1 MCTGL
6 NGQLNKT
13 IHSSKNLLYMY
24 VSAWDCVFLTGH
36 VTDVKADKVQLHLY
50 MFVLS
55 KFEEVELQII
65 GENV

>member
-1 MCTGL
+1 
-6 NGQLNKT
+6 
-13 IHSSKNLLYMY
+13 MY

-65 GENV
+65 GENVYTSY